1 MPALNFQKQFALK
14 VESGE
19 KRQTIRAYRVNGR
32 DPKKGDTL
40 YHYTGMRTK
49 ACKKLLESVCKD
61 TRDIIIFKDSV
72 YMGPLCDNTCQKL
85 SDYDKNK
92 MAMADGFETYKDF
105 QDFFA
110 KRGLPF
116 YGLLIKW

>member
-1 MPALNFQKQFALK
+1 MPALNYKKEFALK

-19 KRQTIRAYRVNGR
+19 KQQTIRAYRKDGR

-40 YHYTGMRTK
+40 YHFIGQRTI
-49 ACKKLLESVCKD
+49 ACRKLLESVCTGTKP
-61 TRDIIIFKDSV
+61 IFIDYGRLIVGTK
-72 YMGPLCDNTCQKL
+72 KL
-85 SDYDKNK
+85 TIVESQSF
-92 MAMADGFETYKDF
+92 AITDGFDNYKDF

-110 KRGLPF
+110 KRKLPF